1 MISTET
7 DNNKVKKNLKP
18 NLSDISIVDY
28 VSNHEDSAC
37 SLQKELPQFI
47 SLDTKKQSKYFEHS
61 HSIPRLP
68 SIFKQI
74 SNRNS
79 FIHSHPKPNSDVKTG
94 SKLFNQKHLLDQFH
108 FSSILTDK
116 QVNFLNRNRY
126 LNKDFTMFQNNSIR
140 LYHKSRRPKWKKI
153 LKRTIDSLP
162 VAIFLSLITVF
173 TLISTDLQCAYL
185 RTQYDSLFDILHAL
199 LLIIYVIEFALTSI
213 AKDDFVFSFYFWMDL
228 LAIVS
233 IFQDIDCMINTMLGY
248 KPIPELRKTH
258 KNVKSTDKVVLA
270 VSQISRATRAARVLK
285 VVKMMRLVR
294 IVKLY
299 KSVYIRKDLKE
310 KRKQRLHKQRI
321 EQKIENSDMSLSQSK
336 SGNYNTNHGNS
347 TNNGLIS
354 ECNCNGVGISD
365 GIFKVAK
372 RLKIKKDASTCE
384 TNRGNNNNNINN
396 NTNQIQTNNYNNTT
410 KTNVA
415 THHQIKTQPNSI
427 LHQKTTN
434 IKTSND
440 LDDDELLNES
450 RISRIITENINKKV
464 IILVTFILVFFPILS
479 EDFYT
484 KNDSRF
490 TYSLLAEY
498 LSNFLRIYKLG
509 QVETLETVNG
519 FYDSNYP
526 VVNITYN
533 NILIY
538 RNANTSS
545 FDFRY
550 REISY
555 LFSNDATVIIVYST
569 LKESILTSKLNCMQ
583 TLFVCVCLTICAI
596 GFEDD
601 ANMLVLQPLEIMTE
615 IVHKVAKDPIGA
627 KNENVLKHGIKLKIS
642 KLTTLKKSNSKIA
655 MFKHKTSSQ
664 HVFRSIP
671 GGNCNNN
678 PSDSSDD
685 DSTSPSSIKNYSQY
699 EDNYEVNVIKDAIIK
714 IAALLAIGFGEAGG
728 EMLKRNLSST
738 HELIPKMKGK
748 KKSAIFMFCNI
759 RDFDKINLALEEDTM
774 IFVNEIADIVH
785 SSVDRFK
792 GAINKNIGDSFLSV
806 WKFYNEIK
814 SKRKRF
820 PNYNNVPT
828 YKKDNLL
835 EIDPLNPQ
843 INIIADCSVLACLR
857 IILKINKNQNI
868 ISYRNNKR
876 IQCFISN
883 FNLTMGFGLHL
894 GYGIEGTIGSSY
906 KIEASYLSPN
916 VNVAA
921 RLETASTQF
930 GVSVLISGVLY
941 EKLTDE
947 LKSVCRFIDCVKV
960 KGSSLPI
967 SLYTIDLNYE
977 VTPQKNTKVL
987 SMTLKEKRKMY
998 LNKKNDLHALIDEYG
1013 SVSQIILEK
1022 QSYKEL
1028 IKVKH
1033 PNFTDNWEN
1042 AIDCYRK
1049 GDWIQAKESFE
1060 KCLEIDS
1067 SDRPSHTLLEYIRS
1081 YNYIHPPGWEGVR
1094 ELQSK

>member
-7 DNNKVKKNLKP
+7 GNHKVKKNLPLKKP

-47 SLDTKKQSKYFEHS
+47 SLDTKKQSKYFEYS
-61 HSIPRLP
+61 HSNPKLP
-68 SIFKQI
+68 SVFKHT
-74 SNRNS
+74 SNSNTL
-79 FIHSHPKPNSDVKTG
+79 IHPHPQANSDVKVG
-94 SKLFNQKHLLDQFH
+94 SKLNNKIHLINQFH
-108 FSSILTDK
+108 FSSIITDK
-116 QVNFLNRNRY
+116 QINNRKRY
-126 LNKDFTMFQNNSIR
+126 LNNKDFTMLQNNSIQ
-140 LYHKSRRPKWKKI
+140 LYHRSRRPKWKKI
-153 LKRTIDSLP
+153 LKRVIDSLP

-173 TLISTDLQCAYL
+173 TLLSTDLQCAYL
-185 RTQYDSLFDILHAL
+185 RTQYDSLFDLLHTM
-199 LLIIYVIEFALTSI
+199 LLIIYVIEFALTSL
-213 AKDDFVFSFYFWMDL
+213 AKDDFMFSFYFWMDL

-233 IFQDIDCMINTMLGY
+233 IFQDIDCIINTMLGY
-248 KPIPELRKTH
+248 KPIPEIRKIH
-258 KNVKSTDKVVLA
+258 RDVKSTEKVVLA

-310 KRKQRLHKQRI
+310 KRKQRLYMQRI
-321 EQKIENSDMSLSQSK
+321 EQKIENSDASLSQSK
-336 SGNYNTNHGNS
+336 SGNCGTNHGNS

-354 ECNCNGVGISD
+354 ECHCNGVGISD

-384 TNRGNNNNNINN
+384 TNRGNNNNNN
-396 NTNQIQTNNYNNTT
+396 NTNTKTNNNNNNTT

-415 THHQIKTQPNSI
+415 HHQTKTQPDSI
-427 LHQKTTN
+427 LHPKSTN
-434 IKTSND
+434 VQTSND

-484 KNDSRF
+484 KNQVRC

-498 LSNFLRIYKLG
+498 LSNFLRIYNIKPI
-509 QVETLETVNG
+509 ETLGAVNT

-526 VVNITYN
+526 VVNITHN
-533 NILIY
+533 NVLIY
-538 RNANTSS
+538 KNVNTSS

-555 LFSNDATVIIVYST
+555 LFSSDATIIIVYST

-601 ANMLVLQPLEIMTE
+601 ANVLVLQPLEIMTE
-615 IVHKVAKDPIGA
+615 IVHKVARDPIGA

-642 KLTTLKKSNSKIA
+642 KLTTFRKSSSKVT
-655 MFKHKTSSQ
+655 KYKPKSSTQ

-671 GGNCNNN
+671 GGNGQSC

-685 DSTSPSSIKNYSQY
+685 STSPSVIKNYSQY
-699 EDNYEVNVIKDAIIK
+699 EGNYEVNVIKDAIIK
-714 IAALLAIGFGEAGG
+714 ISALLAIGFGEAGG

-738 HELIPKMKGK
+738 HELIPRMKGK

-774 IFVNEIADIVH
+774 LFVNEIADIVH

-820 PNYNNVPT
+820 PNYNNIQM

-857 IILKINKNQNI
+857 IILKINKNRNI
-868 ISYRNNKR
+868 VSYRKSKR
-876 IQCFISN
+876 IQRLINN

-921 RLETASTQF
+921 RLETASKQF
-930 GVSVLISGVLY
+930 GVSILISGILY

-947 LKSVCRFIDCVKV
+947 LKSICRFIDCVKV

-967 SLYTIDLNYE
+967 SLYTIDLNYD
-977 VTPQKNTKVL
+977 VAPQKNTKVL
-987 SMTLKEKRKMY
+987 SMGLKEKRKLY

-1049 GDWIQAKESFE
+1049 GDWMQAKESFE

-1067 SDRPSHTLLEYIRS
+1067 NDGPSHTLLEYIKS
-1081 YNYIHPPGWEGVR
+1081 YNYIHPPRWEGVR
-1094 ELQSK
+1094 ELKSK